1 MDKEPD
7 IVVLMNSKSRHNLT
21 AEAIQASKEL

>member
-1 MDKEPD
+1 MDNEAD

-21 AEAIQASKEL
+21 AEAIQVNKEL